1 MGHTTNTGTGETE
14 TNVTP
19 DGSSEAKPQVDRAA
33 PSPLVRVHYV
43 KTEQLETWIRSSSM
57 NIMAVIHYDQASP
70 EFVPIHYPA
79 FSIALPQLSEPTWAE
94 VWTSASPVEYRR
106 IQDMRIAA
114 TKQMIFGQLQIEESS
129 DSLLSDVAYEAY
141 CRVATQAQRVGYPH
155 LLRVWNY
162 FPRMNAVTAGL
173 ERYQQFCVGRH
184 QAMVEHVA
192 GFPHALPAGTAVGTR
207 SGPLQLYF
215 LAATVPGIPIE
226 NPRQMSAYHYP
237 REYGPCSPSFAR
249 ATLHQTEFGSQ
260 LFIAGTASVV
270 GHATQHAGAPTEQAV
285 ETIKNIKA
293 LMEQV
298 ETKYGTG
305 MGWGSAVYKLYL
317 RHAEHLHHVHE
328 ICRAQ
333 LSGDGPLLCVQGDL
347 CRRDLL
353 LEIEAVLTLN

>member
-1 MGHTTNTGTGETE
+1 MGHTTNTGTGKTE

-19 DGSSEAKPQVDRAA
+19 NESSEARLQVDRAA
-33 PSPLVRVHYV
+33 PSPLMRVHYV
-43 KTEQLETWIRSSSM
+43 ETEQLETWIRSSSM

-70 EFVPIHYPA
+70 EFVPTHYPA
-79 FSIALPQLSEPTWAE
+79 FSIALPQLNEPTWAE

-106 IQDMRIAA
+106 VQDMRIAV

-141 CRVATQAQRVGYPH
+141 RRVTKLAQQLGYPH

-162 FPRMNAVTAGL
+162 FPRMNEVTAGL

-184 QAMVEHVA
+184 QALVEYVE
-192 GFPHALPAGTAVGTR
+192 GFPHALPAGTAVGTQA
-207 SGPLQLYF
+207 GPLQLYF
-215 LAATVPGIPIE
+215 LAATAPGIPIE
-226 NPRQMSAYHYP
+226 NPRQISAYHYP

-249 ATLHQTEFGSQ
+249 ATLHQSQFGLQ

-305 MGWGSAVYKLYL
+305 MGWGPAVYKLYL
-317 RHAEHLHHVHE
+317 RDLEHLSHVRDILHAE
-328 ICRAQ
+328 